1 MDDLRLYRT
10 MLVISDN
17 LERMIIHHEYAIKQL
32 RYLLD
37 IMEDTEECTIWKKYL
52 DMLLALDMGAFDKN
66 VEIEAE
72 KQKYKDKLF
81 KDE

>member
-1 MDDLRLYRT
+1 MDDLKLYRT

-17 LERMIIHHEYAIKQL
+17 LERMIIHYEYAIKQL

-37 IMEDTEECTIWKKYL
+37 IMEDTEECIIWKKYL
-52 DMLLALDMGAFDKN
+52 DMLLALDMGAFDRN

-81 KDE
+81 KDD